1 MRAPELGTVMG
12 RGAGRGL
19 LGGGGSKQDQDWG
32 RFAQKAEV
40 MVWRLGEMAE
50 RLGLSD
56 PGSGKGTQ
64 PEALL
69 SCPLLLR
76 IHTLVTSLLVP
87 SGSFS
92 V

>member
-1 MRAPELGTVMG
+1 MG
-12 RGAGRGL
+12 LAGVYWGAGGASR
-19 LGGGGSKQDQDWG
+19 SKDWG
-32 RFAQKAEV
+32 RFAHTAEV
-40 MVWRLGEMAE
+40 MVWSLGEMAE

-69 SCPLLLR
+69 SCPLLG

-87 SGSFS
+87 TGSFS

>member
-1 MRAPELGTVMG
+1 MG
-12 RGAGRGL
+12 LAGGYWGAGGASR
-19 LGGGGSKQDQDWG
+19 SQDWG
-32 RFAQKAEV
+32 RFAQTTEV
-40 MVWRLGEMAE
+40 TVWRLGEMAE

-56 PGSGKGTQ
+56 PGSGKGIQ

-69 SCPLLLR
+69 SCPLLLG

-87 SGSFS
+87 TGSFS